1 VQSDRRPVAAVVY
14 PVSGLAVAALGVIQL
29 LLTQPR
35 PPDLSLSIG
44 AVLLAGVAVAFL
56 RVVPLPALLVVLA
69 VDAGHQVLVGIP
81 PFAAFLATIVAVF
94 ELTRAAGRWALLVG
108 YAATLI
114 TVGVLLPYD
123 DEPVKVLIP
132 LAFFAV
138 AAGIGALVRHIGAY
152 WQVSDEKDDALDR
165 EREHRAGLAAAAE
178 RGRLARELHDVVSH
192 GVSLMVLQAEAAQQ
206 ILASRPDQAAAAL
219 DMVGMT
225 GRRAMADLRNLLGVL
240 QSPTPDEPLVDLA
253 TVVEPVR
260 QTGLE
265 VKLVETG
272 EADGSPDEVRL
283 VANRVV
289 QEALTNVL
297 KHANATAVTVTVR
310 HDPGRLDVEVTDDGA
325 GGHGLGSSTGP
336 GEGLADLRERVTALG
351 GTLDA
356 GPVERGFRVHAALPW
371 PVDATTSRK

>member
-1 VQSDRRPVAAVVY
+1 MQSDRRAVAAVVY
-14 PVSGLAVAALGVIQL
+14 PVSGLVVAALGVVQL
-29 LLTQPR
+29 LLTEPR
-35 PPDLSLSIG
+35 PPDVQLSLG
-44 AVLLAGVAVAFL
+44 AVVLAGLAVGVL
-56 RVVPLPALLVVLA
+56 RFVPLGALLVVLA
-69 VDAGHQVLVGIP
+69 VDAGHQILVGIP
-81 PFAAFLATIVAVF
+81 PFAAFLATMIAVF
-94 ELTRAAGRWALLVG
+94 ELTRAAGRWALVIG
-108 YAATLI
+108 YLATLV
-114 TVGVLLPYD
+114 TVGILLPYG

-138 AAGIGALVRHIGAY
+138 AAGIGVLVRHIGSY

-178 RGRLARELHDVVSH
+178 RSRLARELHDVVSH

-206 ILASRPDQAAAAL
+206 VLATRPDQAAAAL

-225 GRRAMADLRNLLGVL
+225 GRRTMADLRNLLGVL
-240 QSPTPDEPLVDLA
+240 QSPAPDEPLVDLP
-253 TVVEPVR
+253 TIVEPVR

-272 EADGSPDEVRL
+272 DPDGSPDAVRL
-283 VANRVV
+283 VAHRVV

-297 KHANATAVTVTVR
+297 KHANATAVTVTAR

-336 GEGLADLRERVTALG
+336 GKGIADLRERVTALG
-351 GTLDA
+351 GALEA
-356 GPVERGFRVHAALPW
+356 GPVERGFRVHAELPW
-371 PVDATTSRK
+371 NR